1 VSSIELSFDEGVA
14 MATVGIALGG
24 RSRRTRPQDPVPQIQ
39 VPQIRVPQIRVLQG
53 RLRRDQVREGRAPR
67 GGVRLTRRGRLVLL
81 ALLLALAGLVG
92 VLVAASTGEA
102 AAPARPAPTVV
113 VQPGDTLWSIAARY
127 APGPDPFGTIEQIRQ
142 LNGLDGYTVHA
153 GETLVLPPRRG

>member
-24 RSRRTRPQDPVPQIQ
+24 RSRRGRRQN
-39 VPQIRVPQIRVLQG
+39 RVPQD
-53 RLRRDQVREGRAPR
+53 RLRRDGVRDGRPPR

-81 ALLLALAGLVG
+81 ALLLALTGVAG

-102 AAPARPAPTVV
+102 AAPAGPAPTVV

>member
-1 VSSIELSFDEGVA
+1 

-24 RSRRTRPQDPVPQIQ
+24 RSRRRRPQD
-39 VPQIRVPQIRVLQG
+39 RVPQDRVPQD
-53 RLRRDQVREGRAPR
+53 RLRRDRARDGRPPR
-67 GGVRLTRRGRLVLL
+67 GGVRLTRRGRLALL
-81 ALLLALAGLVG
+81 ALLLARAGLVG

-102 AAPARPAPTVV
+102 AAPAGPAPTVV

-153 GETLVLPPRRG
+153 GETLVLPARRG